1 MQPLRVNDIA
11 FIVEELKVFCIIYIV
26 TIWVINFSGNSKIIH
41 NWKQKLII
49 WNEIS
54 LPLKLFLNFKFWYF
68 WIAVYIH
75 HLSLACLSVLFK
87 SLSFV
92 NLRLFLH
99 DVSIFWLEHL
109 YILSK
114 LQIPALKVHVLW
126 CRTLIYRWKLSEKVS
141 LMFEDSFPI
150 PLLCSLKYI
159 SLYLSIIA
167 WEASTI
173 FLKLIPG
180 VLARSVNFEIPKKFL
195 CRRPVF
201 PVNLSVS

>member
-1 MQPLRVNDIA
+1 M
-11 FIVEELKVFCIIYIV
+11 
-26 TIWVINFSGNSKIIH
+26 
-41 NWKQKLII
+41 
-49 WNEIS
+49 
-54 LPLKLFLNFKFWYF
+54 
-68 WIAVYIH
+68 
-75 HLSLACLSVLFK
+75 
-87 SLSFV
+87 
-92 NLRLFLH
+92 RLFLH

-201 PVNLSVS
+201 PVNLSVSYDYGLKNQYLLFQCFITADKFNKFKGLSLRIKTACCAHEVMSKSQEWRKWWSYVVS